1 MNKLFIWHSS
11 LMGHDINMRWHIAL
25 HMHGNITFHEYGCMV
40 RIKHQIDDLMGG
52 LGTIGRSPTES
63 HGCIKQKIKLVS
75 GNNKK
80 G

>member
-1 MNKLFIWHSS
+1 MHKN
-11 LMGHDINMRWHIAL
+11 IA
-25 HMHGNITFHEYGCMV
+25 FHECGCMV

-63 HGCIKQKIKLVS
+63 HGFIKRKIKLVLS
-75 GNNKK
+75 NNKK